1 MASNANFI
9 RGPFTS
15 LASATSANGTAR
27 NGATV
32 QTGAITPG
40 SLSFRCKATIVTGS
54 VVATFKVQVS
64 RDDSTWLDFKPM
76 NNAANV
82 TVTATGE
89 IVIAVD
95 SAVHSWRFV
104 RVVATLSGAATAAGD
119 LTEADHQFLDVRAS
133 RF

>member
-1 MASNANFI
+1 MASNWNYI
-9 RGPFTS
+9 RGQFTS

-32 QTGAITPG
+32 NTGSAAPG
-40 SLSFRCKATIVTGS
+40 SISFRCKATIVTGS

-64 RDDSTWLDFKPM
+64 DDDSAYIDFKPM

-82 TVTATGE
+82 NLSASGE
-89 IVIAVD
+89 VVLAVD
-95 SAVHSWRFV
+95 SSAHSWKHV
-104 RVVATLSGAATAAGD
+104 RIVATLSGAATAAGD
-119 LTEADHQFLDVRAS
+119 LTEASVKFLDVKAD